1 MKCINKRI
9 IKQTNMKWGYPV
21 ESAVFLEFIAWLKL
35 LFSVQTVKKKNKT
48 LQMAKG
54 EKEKQ

>member
-35 LFSVQTVKKKNKT
+35 LFSVQTVKKKK
-48 LQMAKG
+48 
-54 EKEKQ
+54 